1 MPVPGST
8 LGYLEESDRSRWAEA
23 RLAEL
28 LENVEVDL
36 GQGRM
41 RGHHDLFNNES
52 SVSASVTRKRGQRS
66 CTTTST

>member
-36 GQGRM
+36 GQGRVC
-41 RGHHDLFNNES
+41 GHHDMSN
-52 SVSASVTRKRGQRS
+52 K
-66 CTTTST
+66 